1 MLNEM
6 STMMEKKKALWNTL
20 GRSPNPAAVDFQ
32 IYFIFGFLERLG
44 SEGQFIRNKDTSILK
59 HEV

>member
-1 MLNEM
+1 
-6 STMMEKKKALWNTL
+6 MMEKKKALWNTL